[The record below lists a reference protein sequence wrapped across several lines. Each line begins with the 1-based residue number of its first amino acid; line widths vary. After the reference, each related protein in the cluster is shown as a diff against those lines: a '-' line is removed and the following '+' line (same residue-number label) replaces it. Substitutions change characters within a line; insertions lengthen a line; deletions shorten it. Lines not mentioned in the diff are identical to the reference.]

1 MSNKN
6 NPTTMIKCKFSNTVH
21 QLLEPNIDIKRR
33 QRWQHNNKYKLTDA
47 QKIELFDKIVIL
59 HRECSVELTGYQYD
73 KRCKN
78 RVKKARIARGY
89 VPKKQTKKEDYVKA

>member
-1 MSNKN
+1 MKS
-6 NPTTMIKCKFSNTVH
+6 NPTTMIKCKFSNIVH
-21 QLLEPNIDIKRR
+21 ALLEPNKDVKTRE
-33 QRWQHNNKYKLTDA
+33 RWAKSNKYKLTDA
-47 QKIELFDKIVIL
+47 EKLVLFDKIVAE
-59 HRECSVELTGYQYD
+59 HKKCSAELTAYQYD

>member
-21 QLLEPNIDIKRR
+21 AILESNINVKTRDRWKNKKVLSDTEKLKLLEQIIIA
-33 QRWQHNNKYKLTDA
+33 HNK
-47 QKIELFDKIVIL
+47 
-59 HRECSVELTGYQYD
+59 CSAELTAYLYD